1 VMNSKIVVT
10 GGSGNLGRAALD
22 VLTDAGYVVLNLDVV
37 APQERICESWI
48 ADLNQTGDL
57 YEACRGAD
65 AVVHLAAHQAPF
77 VAADAE
83 VFRNNVTATYNVF
96 KAASDMGV
104 RRIVHASSVAAYGF
118 TYAQE
123 IWDPEYLPLDETHPL
138 APKDPYAFS
147 KVFGEQIADAYVST
161 HNLSVVSLRFAGI
174 NFDLS
179 YKSLPKRWAKPGERL
194 GTFWSYVDVRDA
206 AEACKLAVEA
216 NVNGHEVFNI
226 AAKNSRFQTPTAKLI
241 EEYLP
246 GTKIKGDPAGCWSG
260 MDTSKARAKL
270 GYRDTHVWENYI
282 QVDETLANK

>member
-1 VMNSKIVVT
+1 MNSKIVVT

-65 AVVHLAAHQAPF
+65 AVIHLAAHQAPF

-123 IWDPEYLPLDETHPL
+123 IWNPEYLPLDETHPL
-138 APKDPYAFS
+138 FTTLYTFLAS
-147 KVFGEQIADAYVST
+147 
-161 HNLSVVSLRFAGI
+161 LVVMRGLLTGI
-174 NFDLS
+174 NFFIIE
-179 YKSLPKRWAKPGERL
+179 YNFVTFFIVGSLLNLNYLTIFQNIKTMT
-194 GTFWSYVDVRDA
+194 TF
-206 AEACKLAVEA
+206 K
-216 NVNGHEVFNI
+216 
-226 AAKNSRFQTPTAKLI
+226 
-241 EEYLP
+241 
-246 GTKIKGDPAGCWSG
+246 
-260 MDTSKARAKL
+260 
-270 GYRDTHVWENYI
+270 
-282 QVDETLANK
+282 